1 MKFTGERMIPEFN
14 KDDLIYAEHMARYFF
29 AGQFVADK
37 NVLDVASGSGYG
49 TRYLL
54 DKGAA
59 KVVGIDNSREAIKY
73 SREKYQTS
81 GIEFI
86 LADAAKLPF
95 KDNIFDIV
103 VSFETIE
110 HLDDQE
116 KFLREIKRVIKKNGL
131 LIISTP
137 NVLVFPK
144 GNTFHKKELA
154 PSEFISLLSKNFR
167 HCSVNYQ
174 HSILSSYVF
183 GEKNLACDHMP
194 ARFENIK
201 LSPASPDK
209 NMYLVAIAGDG
220 GLPRSISDLVVLH
233 NNSELIKKDCQLKL
247 KNDEIASLNRQ
258 IEYFRNTG
266 FGKIAGFIHRFRKKA
281 PIIKNLPGYFSK
293 HK

>member
-14 KDDLIYAEHMARYFF
+14 KEDLIYAEHMARYFF
-29 AGQFVADK
+29 AGQFVAAK

-49 TRYLL
+49 ARYLSN
-54 DKGAA
+54 KGAA
-59 KVVGIDNSREAIKY
+59 KVVGVDNSREAVKY
-73 SREKYQTS
+73 SQEKYQTS

-95 KDNIFDIV
+95 EDDIFDIV

-116 KFLREIKRVIKKNGL
+116 KFLREIKRVLKKDGL

-154 PSEFISLLSKNFR
+154 PLEFISLLSKNFC
-167 HCSVNYQ
+167 HCSINYQ
-174 HSILSSYVF
+174 HSILSSYIF
-183 GEKNLACDHMP
+183 GEKNLACDHVP
-194 ARFENIK
+194 ARFENVK
-201 LSPASPDK
+201 LSLIPPDK
-209 NMYLVAIAGDG
+209 NMYLVAIASDG
-220 GLPRSISDLVVLH
+220 CLPRSISDLVVLH
-233 NNSELIKKDCQLKL
+233 NASESIKEGRQLKL

-258 IEYFRNTG
+258 IEYFRNTK
-266 FGKIAGFIHRFRKKA
+266 FGKIAGAIHHFRKRM